1 MNYYLAI
8 QTTYEQLEMG
18 LFKNNQLI
26 EHIKE
31 DKKQASKLVI
41 EHLTALLKNHA
52 VELADLSF
60 IAVNQGPAPF
70 TSLRVVIATVN
81 GLAFASQ
88 VPLVGVDGLAAFM
101 NQYQSSEW
109 PITIGLLNAFNNDVY
124 FAITQPEIALQ
135 TGCKNIE
142 AFLVELK
149 QQFPD
154 QQLRFIGN
162 GTALFQK
169 EIIATFA
176 NNASIPEPLPEY
188 VSLSEVGAL
197 ALSDWQQRITST
209 QLLPLYLKR
218 LRYKPLIAV

>member
-1 MNYYLAI
+1 MNYYLAL
-8 QTTYEQLEMG
+8 QTTYEQLEIG
-18 LFKNNQLI
+18 LFKKNQLI
-26 EHIKE
+26 EQVKE
-31 DKKQASKLVI
+31 GKKQASKLII
-41 EHLTALLKNHA
+41 EHLNAVLANHA

-88 VPLVGVDGLAAFM
+88 IPLVGVDGLAAFM

-109 PITIGLLNAFNNDVY
+109 SITIGLLNAFNNDVY
-124 FAITQPEIALQ
+124 FAITQPNTPLQ

-142 AFLVELK
+142 TFLEELK

-154 QQLRFIGN
+154 QQLCFIGN

-169 EIIATFA
+169 EITDAFA
-176 NNASIPEPLPEY
+176 ANAFIPEPLPEY
-188 VSLSEVGAL
+188 VSLSAIGTL
-197 ALSDWQQRITST
+197 ATAQWEQRITST

-218 LRYKPLIAV
+218 LRYKPSIAV